1 MEAVAIASTYQVALP
16 PRVSKQFNIKPGQK
30 IMFIPDI

>member
-1 MEAVAIASTYQVALP
+1 MEAVVIPSTYQVALP
-16 PRVSKQFNIKPGQK
+16 PRVSKQFNIKPGK